1 MIDLLALP
9 CKRITYICNF
19 VDTGTLPRM
28 REVCKILNVTVCDL
42 ISAPKG
48 GILYFDVRPT
58 EIFEGKLIGQK
69 IALGLRPRDRLLW
82 EMCLVS
88 KFGLEGV
95 KKVVEQDRLRLLRL
109 NWKND
114 HEVKNVIEFLKTRIH
129 ERDIEVVI
137 FDRLS
142 PEMLRIF
149 SKFIDDNTVRNFDFF
164 PREQGVIDYSYWIDK
179 MINWKVYRAKFNDL
193 PTTKDSYNFMLDMAN
208 VVERLWIVTMEN
220 ESASQNIPVSI
231 VRDILRRKVNSLV
244 LYTMGDGYSISD
256 VESLIKM
263 FHTMD
268 KKIHFNT
275 YTNIPVMEGLFGL
288 YDLKK
293 EGWKFTRTAHLDWK
307 LF

>member
-1 MIDLLALP
+1 
-9 CKRITYICNF
+9 
-19 VDTGTLPRM
+19 
-28 REVCKILNVTVCDL
+28 
-42 ISAPKG
+42 
-48 GILYFDVRPT
+48 
-58 EIFEGKLIGQK
+58 
-69 IALGLRPRDRLLW
+69 
-82 EMCLVS
+82 
-88 KFGLEGV
+88 
-95 KKVVEQDRLRLLRL
+95 
-109 NWKND
+109 
-114 HEVKNVIEFLKTRIH
+114 
-129 ERDIEVVI
+129 
-137 FDRLS
+137 
-142 PEMLRIF
+142 
-149 SKFIDDNTVRNFDFF
+149 
-164 PREQGVIDYSYWIDK
+164 
-179 MINWKVYRAKFNDL
+179 
-193 PTTKDSYNFMLDMAN
+193 MLDMAN

>member
-48 GILYFDVRPT
+48 
-58 EIFEGKLIGQK
+58 GKLIGQK

-114 HEVKNVIEFLKTRIH
+114 HEVKN
-129 ERDIEVVI
+129 
-137 FDRLS
+137 
-142 PEMLRIF
+142 
-149 SKFIDDNTVRNFDFF
+149 
-164 PREQGVIDYSYWIDK
+164 
-179 MINWKVYRAKFNDL
+179 
-193 PTTKDSYNFMLDMAN
+193 
-208 VVERLWIVTMEN
+208 
-220 ESASQNIPVSI
+220 
-231 VRDILRRKVNSLV
+231 LV
-244 LYTMGDGYSISD
+244 LD
-256 VESLIKM
+256 
-263 FHTMD
+263 
-268 KKIHFNT
+268 
-275 YTNIPVMEGLFGL
+275 
-288 YDLKK
+288 
-293 EGWKFTRTAHLDWK
+293 R
-307 LF
+307 